1 MTEPT
6 KPDNFR
12 LGKKVFI
19 EGTITAVTGL
29 HIGGSSI
36 GMAIGGA
43 DAVVI
48 RNPLTDEPYIPGS
61 SLRGKM
67 RSLME
72 KARGEM
78 QVTIKEKVKGEND
91 EWKEKRS
98 DDYEDLASIPDNSL
112 LPQHGGEVN
121 IISGPSKKADSDIG
135 KLFGVAAD
143 NESATPTRFIVRDA
157 RLTRLSKAE
166 LEGAKN
172 TDMPMT
178 EVKTEVWIDR
188 ITSAATPRQIER
200 IPAGAIFSLE
210 LILNLYGGDD
220 RDTFLSHVW
229 EGLELV
235 QSDYLG
241 GNGGRGY
248 GQVKFAINAVKEKD
262 MAAYQNGTE
271 AAAIDDLSIPSA
283 LGAEK

>member
-6 KPDNFR
+6 KPENFR
-12 LGKKVFI
+12 LEKKVFI

-67 RSLME
+67 RSMLE

-78 QVTIKEKVKGEND
+78 HITIKKNVKDKND
-91 EWKEKRS
+91 EWKEE
-98 DDYEDLASIPDNSL
+98 DYEDLASIPDDAL
-112 LPQHGGEVN
+112 LRKDGEK
-121 IISGPSKKADSDIG
+121 ISITSGPSKKADSDIG

-143 NESATPTRFIVRDA
+143 NESATPTRLIVRDA
-157 RLTRLSKAE
+157 RLTPGSKAK
-166 LEGAKN
+166 LERAKN

-200 IPAGAIFSLE
+200 IPADADFNLE
-210 LILNLYGGDD
+210 LVLNLYGGDD
-220 RDTFLSHVW
+220 RDTLLSHIW

-235 QSDYLG
+235 QADYIG
-241 GNGGRGY
+241 GNGSRGY
-248 GQVKFAINAVKEKD
+248 GQVKFTITAVKEKD
-262 MAAYQNGTE
+262 MGAYRNATE
-271 AAAIDDLSIPSA
+271 AVSINNAIPLS
-283 LGAEK
+283 LGVAR